1 MTATILTFI
10 AEIEP
15 DRRASLDRAAN
26 ALQQAANA
34 PAHAPFGAIPML
46 HFASVVIFE
55 DDPVRRLPALL
66 VFESNID
73 GPVDPYVDT
82 LVLAAA
88 ADLHTLF
95 GCCRDYAV
103 ATPGNRAGIADYLR
117 RHIVHPNTWHVGNFS
132 HTADRIVR
140 ESTLHDDVSRRID
153 QRMLQGGPPATAHLA
168 HRWIDG
174 EYRAAGIFG
183 WVSAP
188 DGEPTW
194 WDRNG
199 PTVRVLGIVLVALL
213 AILSL
218 PAIWFRTAHWRGAI
232 EGAVLEAAL
241 AIIYL
246 IVLRW
251 HEIHDVAQRPSAL
264 DPALVKRLELREDQ
278 GVQNHLA
285 SLTTVK
291 PGPFRRLTLRV
302 VLWGANLAAR
312 RCTHG
317 TLAGIPSIH
326 FAHWALVDDGRRL
339 LFLSNFDGSWE
350 SYLDDFI
357 DRASFGLTAIWTNTV
372 GFPTTRFLVEQG
384 ARDGVAFKA
393 FARSQQAPTR
403 VWYSRYPNLTVQRID
418 QNSRLRAGLAAAPA
432 TPAALT
438 AWLRLW

>member
-10 AEIEP
+10 AEIAP
-15 DRRASLDRAAN
+15 DRRASLDAAAN
-26 ALQQAANA
+26 ALQQAADA

-88 ADLHTLF
+88 ADLHALF

-140 ESTLHDDVSRRID
+140 EATLHGDVSRRID
-153 QRMLQGGPPATAHLA
+153 QRTLQGGRPATASLA
-168 HRWIDG
+168 HRLIDE
-174 EYRAAGIFG
+174 EYRAGNFG
-183 WVSAP
+183 WVPAP

-199 PTVRVLGIVLVALL
+199 PKLRLAATVVVVAL
-213 AILSL
+213 AL
-218 PAIWFRTAHWRGAI
+218 PAIGFWRAQWRGAVNGLI
-232 EGAVLEAAL
+232 LEVALAVIYTAAL
-241 AIIYL
+241 
-246 IVLRW
+246 RG
-251 HEIHDVAQRPSAL
+251 HEVHDVPQPQSDL
-264 DPALVKRLELREDQ
+264 DPALVKRLEITEDR

-291 PGPFRRLTLRV
+291 PGLFRRLTLRV

-312 RCTHG
+312 TSIQG

-372 GFPTTRFLVEQG
+372 GFPKTQFLVGRG

-403 VWYSRYPNLTVQRID
+403 VWYSAYPSLTVQQVDR
-418 QNSRLRAGLAAAPA
+418 NSSIRAGLAATPA